1 MRLWTPPLCLALIAL
16 AQSTASA
23 DATTSDPNDAPATDT
38 TGSADATSTAAPA
51 TMTVVASP
59 APAPP
64 TETRRRRGPLRTVH
78 FWAGVTTWISLVATT
93 TIGTMRYAN
102 VVGFGEANCAPE
114 GSPIL
119 GRSYGCGTGLRTQ
132 HLVSASFTTASYIT
146 TRTLAALMPDPG
158 YEPST
163 RLRVHR
169 ALSWVH
175 LVGMVAMPVLGFATS
190 GSSDPGTRDALG
202 TAHLLVGYSTLAAVT
217 AAGALMVF

>member
-1 MRLWTPPLCLALIAL
+1 VDLIMRPRTSPLCIALLALAP
-16 AQSTASA
+16 STAWA
-23 DATTSDPNDAPATDT
+23 DAAPTDA
-38 TGSADATSTAAPA
+38 AAPRSEA
-51 TMTVVASP
+51 VRTP
-59 APAPP
+59 LPEPP
-64 TETRRRRGPLRTVH
+64 PPEVRRPRGPLRTVH
-78 FWAGVTTWISLVATT
+78 FWAGVTTWISLAATT

-158 YEPST
+158 YEPSP
-163 RLRVHR
+163 RLRLHR

-175 LVGMVAMPVLGFATS
+175 LAGMIAMPILGFATS
-190 GSSDPGTRDALG
+190 GSSDPGTRDALA

-217 AAGALMVF
+217 TAGALMVF